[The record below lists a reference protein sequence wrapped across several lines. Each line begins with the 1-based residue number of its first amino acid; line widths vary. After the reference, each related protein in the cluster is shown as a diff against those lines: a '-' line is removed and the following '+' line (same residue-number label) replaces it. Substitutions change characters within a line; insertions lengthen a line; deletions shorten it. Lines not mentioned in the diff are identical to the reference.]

1 MKAFLVTGGAG
12 FIGSNFIRYMMDKYS
27 SYEIIN
33 LDLLTYAGNLKNVE
47 EVADLSR
54 YHFVQGSINDRELVT
69 NLVKQYKVDAIIN
82 FAAESHVDR
91 SIEAAYPFVETNVNG
106 TLSLLEVAKKCQ
118 INRFVQISTDEV
130 YGSLGLEGYFFE
142 HSPLNP
148 SSPYSASKASAD
160 LLVQSYH
167 KTYGLDTII
176 TRCSNNYGPYQHSEK
191 LLPSIILKAFQNE
204 KLPIY
209 GEGQNVRDWL
219 HVFDHCS
226 AIDLALHSGKSG
238 EIYNI
243 GAYHERT
250 NNEMVDFIIGALD
263 REESLKEFIPDR
275 LGHDFR
281 YAIDSSKIRRELKW
295 QPKMDFDKSLIE
307 TIDWY
312 ITEQQ

>member
-12 FIGSNFIRYMMDKYS
+12 FIGSNFIRYMMDKYP

-47 EVADLSR
+47 EVADLPR
-54 YHFVQGSINDRELVT
+54 YHFVQGDINDLELVT
-69 NLVKQYKVDAIIN
+69 KLVRQYKIDAIIN

-91 SIEAAYPFVETNVNG
+91 SIEKSAPFVETNVNG
-106 TLSLLEVAKKCQ
+106 TLALLEVAKDCQ
-118 INRFVQISTDEV
+118 IQRFVQISTDEV
-130 YGSLGLEGYFFE
+130 YGSLGSEGYFFE

-167 KTYGLDTII
+167 RTYGLNTVI

-191 LLPSIILKAFQNE
+191 LLPSIIIKAFHNE
-204 KLPIY
+204 KLPVY
-209 GEGQNVRDWL
+209 GDGQNVRDWL

-226 AIDLALHSGKSG
+226 AIDLALHKGISG

-250 NNEMVDFIIGALD
+250 NNEMVDFIIGSLD
-263 REESLKEFIPDR
+263 RSESLKEFVTDR

-281 YAIDSSKIRRELKW
+281 YAIDSSKIRRELNW
-295 QPKMDFDKSLIE
+295 HPKMDFEKSLIE

-312 ITEQQ
+312 IEQ